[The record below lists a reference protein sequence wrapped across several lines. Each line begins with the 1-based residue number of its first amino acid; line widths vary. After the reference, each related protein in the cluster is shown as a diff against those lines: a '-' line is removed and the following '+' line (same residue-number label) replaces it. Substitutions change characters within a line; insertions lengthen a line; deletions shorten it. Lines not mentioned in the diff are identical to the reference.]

1 MMKIRISERA
11 ISISLVTLA
20 ILTLLF
26 AYGYVNSMVSYKY
39 AVEDFQQPGGSALFE
54 LDAHQL
60 SILHSIAFC
69 KYAAIGCL
77 ALLVLALIV
86 NEREPT
92 FNGRISYVS
101 KTRV

>member
-1 MMKIRISERA
+1 MRIRISERA
-11 ISISLVTLA
+11 ISISLVALA

-39 AVEDFQQPGGSALFE
+39 EVQDFQQAGKEASFG

-60 SILHSIAFC
+60 YILHGITFC
-69 KYAAIGCL
+69 KYAAISCF
-77 ALLVLALIV
+77 ALLILGLII

-92 FNGRISYVS
+92 FNGRISYTS
-101 KTRV
+101 KIRD